1 MEQSAKRFQLN
12 WHSTRPN
19 DNSKAIVEYFIDFRN
34 KQCFLLAPSPPI
46 ENIAFLKV
54 SLYVS

>member
-1 MEQSAKRFQLN
+1 MDQFAKRFQLN

-34 KQCFLLAPSPPI
+34 KQCFLLVPSPPI
-46 ENIAFLKV
+46 ETIAFLKV
-54 SLYVS
+54 SL